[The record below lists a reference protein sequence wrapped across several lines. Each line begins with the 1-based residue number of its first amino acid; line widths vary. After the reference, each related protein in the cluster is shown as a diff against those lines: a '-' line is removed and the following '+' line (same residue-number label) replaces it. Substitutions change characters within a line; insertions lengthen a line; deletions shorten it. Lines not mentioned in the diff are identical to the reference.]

1 MRRSIGL
8 LGILLAAAI
17 GGYLYMQQAKSVS
30 QNEEAGNPR
39 ATVDIVGV
47 KMDLLSMAQAERAY
61 RAREGHYASLDDL
74 RASGDLLQKS
84 GRRGFYSYSADT
96 SDAGFTI
103 TATYSGPPNPQAAP
117 TLTIDQ
123 NMEVH

>member
-1 MRRSIGL
+1 MRRSIGI
-8 LGILLAAAI
+8 LGILIAAAL
-17 GGYLYMQQAKSVS
+17 GGYIYMQQAKSVS
-30 QNEEAGNPR
+30 QEAGNPR

-61 RAREGHYASLDDL
+61 QAREGHYASLDDL
-74 RASGDLLQKS
+74 RDSGDLLEKS
-84 GRRGFYSYSADT
+84 DRRGFYSYSADT
-96 SDAGFTI
+96 SDSGFTI

-123 NMEVH
+123 SMEVH